1 MYQMTLTAANECTQL
16 PNVARQRTYRS
27 QVYPT
32 SKVGWFTAAL
42 FDGDFPYS
50 RFVSSEVRGEP
61 LQTLRVHV
69 VTELDWANPVTIIV
83 ERIGP
88 DMLLEFTGSA
98 DLPLGAQSAAAAFD
112 GTFTVCPAEAA
123 VSYGA
128 PYRCP
133 VQPVTCR
140 SANHR
145 LAWTRQ

>member
-1 MYQMTLTAANECTQL
+1 MYRMTLTAANECTQL

-50 RFVSSEVRGEP
+50 SFFSAEVRGEP
-61 LQTLRVHV
+61 LRTLRVHI
-69 VTELDWANPVTIIV
+69 VTEVDWANPVTSIV

-98 DLPLGAQSAAAAFD
+98 DLPLGAPNAAAAFD

-123 VSYGA
+123 VSSET

-133 VQPVTCR
+133 IQPVTCQ

-145 LAWTRQ
+145 LAWMRQ